1 MKLPGKLVR
10 SLSANEAARFRGKRR
25 RIRKAVLLCESLEG
39 RVTPAHFSIA
49 HHAVAHLHHAH
60 DIESAA
66 RTGRIAAHTVTALNS
81 TNSSSSSSSSSSDD
95 SRSSR
100 SESSSS
106 SSSSSSDDSGDDS
119 RDDSDSGSSS
129 SSNSSSAVSTA
140 FMQLR
145 SDVLTIE
152 KASGVTVGQLATIA
166 SAFETLRTDGI
177 SPSSHSA
184 LKSFENTLVT
194 DFASG
199 NTNLLSQ
206 FESIYTSSPTA
217 QETTDLMTA
226 YNALASAVTSSNIT
240 SADIT
245 TINTDWSAL
254 LSAKGSSSI
263 STYPYFDLVTGQAI
277 HQEHGF
283 GGDQGEGGGDC

>member
-25 RIRKAVLLCESLEG
+25 RIREAVLLCESLEG
-39 RVTPAHFSIA
+39 RVTPAHFNIA

-66 RTGRIAAHTVTALNS
+66 RTGRIAAHTVTALTS
-81 TNSSSSSSSSSSDD
+81 TTSSSSSSSSSSDD

-106 SSSSSSDDSGDDS
+106 SSSSSSDDSS
-119 RDDSDSGSSS
+119 DDSDSGSSS

-140 FMQLR
+140 FKQLR

-166 SAFETLRTDGI
+166 SAFETLRTDGL

-184 LKSFENTLVT
+184 LRSFENTLVT

-283 GGDQGEGGGDC
+283 GGDHGEGGGDS